1 LVRVLNIYLTRKMSQ
16 IMNKKSWL
24 LTMSFDEHDGS
35 PNNIKTLYHGRAKRD
50 MVKDMNLFQDMNEH
64 LVLALVEID
73 EKSTYDKIIDK
84 EDTEEMFFMDSKKN
98 WNDGKTYEDLKDE
111 VLEEILTGSLING
124 DMGYA

>member
-1 LVRVLNIYLTRKMSQ
+1 M
-16 IMNKKSWL
+16 KKSWL

-35 PNNIKTLYHGRAKRD
+35 PNDIKTLYHGRTKRD

-73 EKSTYDKIIDK
+73 KKSTYDEIIDK
-84 EDTEEMFFMDSKKN
+84 EDTEEMFFMDSKSN
-98 WNDGKTYEDLKDE
+98 WNNGKTYEDLKE
-111 VLEEILTGSLING
+111 EALEEILMGSLING

>member
-1 LVRVLNIYLTRKMSQ
+1 M
-16 IMNKKSWL
+16 KKSWL

-35 PNNIKTLYHGRAKRD
+35 PNNIKTLYHGRTKRD